1 MVGVPGRSKACHNC
15 RQRKIRACSPHFPTL
30 QDANRVVQCGGER
43 PGCQN
48 CAKTNRL
55 CSGYQRNNAFI
66 LSRDMSAE
74 GPNSSRDLPRLINEA
89 GSGAILFSRWSIDQ
103 DKPSHSVSKANDLPV
118 QAINTYLPM
127 LRDVPP
133 RNAFREKLV
142 SLFMDYHLPR
152 ELIDSARQAVE
163 RRNWLLLV
171 LELPTLTPALENAV
185 LALCTARLG
194 QYNNRQALVYESL
207 SLYTSSLREL
217 RLAVLN
223 PTTRCDE
230 QNIAACMA
238 LTTYEVIECP
248 GRSNKGY
255 ISHYN
260 GAMKLLQ
267 IRGPGAHISGLA
279 HSVFQALRRHSV
291 SSPNPNLH
299 ILESGNQVLNI
310 SVDLPGPRATLYK
323 LPNGTRLARASVG
336 FMSYQ

>member
-1 MVGVPGRSKACHNC
+1 MK
-15 RQRKIRACSPHFPTL
+15 
-30 QDANRVVQCGGER
+30 
-43 PGCQN
+43 
-48 CAKTNRL
+48 
-55 CSGYQRNNAFI
+55 
-66 LSRDMSAE
+66 AE

-89 GSGAILFSRWSIDQ
+89 CSGTVLFSRWSIDQ
-103 DKPSHSVSKANDLPV
+103 DKPSYGVSKANDLPV
-118 QAINTYLPM
+118 QAINTYFPM
-127 LRDVPP
+127 LRDVSP

-142 SLFMDYHLPR
+142 GLFMDYHLPR
-152 ELIDSARQAVE
+152 GLINSARQAVE
-163 RRNWLLLV
+163 QRNWLLLV

-194 QYNNRQALVYESL
+194 RHNDHQPLVHESL

-248 GRSNKGY
+248 GRTNKGY
-255 ISHYN
+255 MSHYN

-291 SSPNPNLH
+291 SSANLNLH

-310 SVDLPGPRATLYK
+310 IVDLPGPRTALYK

>member
-15 RQRKIRACSPHFPTL
+15 RQRKIRARPPHFPTL

-66 LSRDMSAE
+66 LSRDMKAE
-74 GPNSSRDLPRLINEA
+74 GLSSSRDLPCLISEA
-89 GSGAILFSRWSIDQ
+89 GSGIVLFSRWSIDQ
-103 DKPSHSVSKANDLPV
+103 DKPSHGVSKANNLPV

-127 LRDVPP
+127 LRDISP
-133 RNAFREKLV
+133 RNAFREKFA

-185 LALCTARLG
+185 LALCTAQLG
-194 QYNNRQALVYESL
+194 RYNGHQALVYESL

-223 PTTRCDE
+223 PTTRCEE

-238 LTTYEVIECP
+238 LATYEVIECP
-248 GRSNKGY
+248 GKTNKGY
-255 ISHYN
+255 MSHYN
-260 GAMKLLQ
+260 GAMRLLQ
-267 IRGPGAHISGLA
+267 IRGPSAHISGLA
-279 HSVFQALRRHSV
+279 HSVFEALRRHSV
-291 SSPNPNLH
+291 SSANLNLH
-299 ILESGNQVLNI
+299 ILEPGNQVLNI
-310 SVDLPGPRATLYK
+310 TVDLPGPRIALYK
-323 LPNGTRLARASVG
+323 LPNRTRLA
-336 FMSYQ
+336 